1 MNIYIFDENKIIS
14 FSLPNKKVGNF
25 WITDYE
31 NNNLINVSAEMGKW
45 TLSCA
50 KNIKLLSGNDVIDSI
65 ELQLKKYY
73 VINKNDKNLLV
84 YTDYLQDN
92 SFSCYEVS
100 EGDTINIG
108 KNNTCTLFVN
118 NQYFLD
124 LHFSMTYK
132 DKKWVLKKNENAA
145 IYVNDSIL
153 ISNECDLKNS
163 DVINVYGLK
172 IVIVNNLLFIN
183 NPFNNTIDEQ
193 ILKKHSFNNSTEMSE
208 EEIANDK
215 MYKDDDYFLK
225 SPRLKR
231 SIKTFNMKVDSPP
244 QKESAEEMP
253 LILTLGPMLTMAASA
268 CVTLTSTLQRISNK
282 EATLKQSIPTL
293 IISVTMIASMLV
305 WPMFTRWYEKK
316 KKKEREDERVSKYK
330 NYLDT
335 KKGELVEEW
344 SIQKKIIEESLL
356 PLEVCY
362 DTILNK
368 RRTLWERK
376 LDQEDFLTVRVG
388 KGETLFDAQINY
400 EKEDFTMEDDGLK
413 KMLDGLIKSF
423 SVLDNVPIGYSFS
436 KNNKTAING
445 VDSKYIPFINNCLLQ
460 MMSYHSYDCLK
471 IVVFTNKKKE
481 SNWNYIKESLYN
493 FSDDKTVRFFAT
505 NTEEMQEVS
514 DYLTQIFDNRKILSE
529 NGNSSERINDY
540 SGFNNYYLILIDNID
555 SARRINIINEVLEEK
570 KNLGFSLLILEEK
583 LSKLPSQVSNFIT
596 IGETQSM
603 ILKNDTNEQIRF
615 NNEIVS
621 IDMNKCSEILSNLPL
636 YIDSSEKNMPSS
648 LTFLELFGVGQIEQL
663 NVLNRWKDNNP
674 IKSLKA
680 EIGVN
685 ENCDPFILDLHE
697 KQHGPHGLVAG
708 MTGSGKSE
716 FIITYVLSMAVNYSP
731 EEVAFVLID
740 YKGGGLAGAFV
751 SSELNMK
758 LPHVVGTIT
767 NLDKSEI
774 NRALS
779 SIDSELRRRQRIFNE
794 VREQSGESTID
805 IYKYQRMY
813 RDGVVKEPI
822 PHLIIVCD
830 EFAELKNQQ
839 PEFMEDL
846 ISTARIGRSLGVHLI
861 LATQKP
867 SGVVDAQIWSN
878 SKFKV
883 CLKVQDKSDSMEMIK
898 NDLAAELKNVG
909 RFYLQVGY
917 NEYFAM
923 GQAAY
928 AGAPYYPSK
937 EFKKPV
943 DKNLYFIDNVGDI
956 KKTINNTIA
965 KKLIKSDGEEL
976 SSILKYI
983 IDISKDMNFK
993 IKQLWLER
1001 IPNEIY
1007 LDNLVTKYNYKKK
1020 DYNIIPII
1028 GEYDDPFNQSQEL
1041 LTLPLNCE
1049 GNTIIYG
1056 SSDSGKDELLETLVY
1071 SIITNY
1077 VTNEVNLYLL
1087 DFGAETLMNFEASP
1101 QVGNVILNG
1110 DDEKLLSMVKL
1121 LNAEMN
1127 KRKKLFTSYNGNYND
1142 YIKMSKIG
1150 IPNIIVVINGIEV
1163 MTEVYQD
1170 LVDKL
1175 IPVIREGSKY
1185 GINFVITT
1193 INQNSVKFKISQ
1205 CCKQVICLQ
1214 LNSDNEYKDI
1224 LGKTDGIVPFNS
1236 LGRGLIKLDRV
1247 CEFQTAFIAKE
1258 EDKLNTIKATIDSL
1272 NGKGISHAMEVPT
1285 MPDII
1290 KIDRFNDKYK
1300 GLNTVPLGLSK
1311 EQLTS
1316 QLYNFTKG
1324 AINIISSTEFDNIKL
1339 FIKNFLK
1346 VIELKDNFSKI
1357 VIDANNYF
1365 EDYNYNI
1372 KYFNNDFNK
1381 VVDMIKVSD
1390 DSIQKILSENN
1401 MNIRSL
1407 KKLPNNL
1414 CIIFGINKFMNK
1426 LDDEHKTIFKKIIQN
1441 NKEAL
1446 KINFVFIDVPSN
1458 IKTFEFEDWFKNT
1471 VNLNEGIW
1479 IGGGFA
1485 QQFILKSVMQPQGIS
1500 NIDNEYGIYLKNGI
1514 PTIFKIINEFKD

>member
-14 FSLPNKKVGNF
+14 FSLPTKKVGNF

-45 TLSCA
+45 ILSCA
-50 KNIKLLSGNDVIDSI
+50 KNVKLLSGNDVIDSI

-73 VINKNDKNLLV
+73 IINKNNKDILV
-84 YTDYLQDN
+84 YTDSLQDN
-92 SFSCYEVS
+92 SFSCYEVCD
-100 EGDTINIG
+100 GCNIIIG
-108 KNNTCTLFVN
+108 KNNTSTICVN
-118 NQYFLD
+118 NPYFLD
-124 LHFSMTYK
+124 LHFTLNFTNN
-132 DKKWVLKKNENAA
+132 KWILKRNENSN
-145 IYVNDSIL
+145 IYINDTIL
-153 ISNECDLKNS
+153 VSSEYLLNNS
-163 DVINVYGLK
+163 DVINVYGFK

-183 NPFNNTIDEQ
+183 NPFNIVLDEQ
-193 ILKKHSFNNSTEMSE
+193 VLKKHLLESNTEMTD
-208 EEIANDK
+208 EEITNDK

-231 SIKTFNMKVDSPP
+231 NIKTLNMKIDSPP
-244 QKESAEEMP
+244 QKENMEEMP
-253 LILTLGPMLTMAASA
+253 VILTIGPMLTMAASA
-268 CVTLTSTLQRISNK
+268 CVTLTTTLQKISNG
-282 EATLKQSIPTL
+282 ESTIKQSIPTL
-293 IISVTMIASMLV
+293 IITISMIASMFI
-305 WPMFTRWYEKK
+305 WPIFTRWYEKK
-316 KKKEREDERVSKYK
+316 KKKEREDTRVSKYK
-330 NYLDT
+330 TYLDT
-335 KKGELVEEW
+335 KKGELLEEW
-344 SIQKKIIEESLL
+344 STQKKIIEENLL

-388 KGETLFDAQINY
+388 KGEVPFDAQINY
-400 EKEDFTMEDDGLK
+400 QQEDFTMEDDGLK

-436 KNNKTAING
+436 ENNKTAING
-445 VDSKYIPFINNCLLQ
+445 VDSKYMAFVNNCILQ
-460 MMSYHSYDCLK
+460 MMSYHSYDNLK
-471 IVVFTNKKKE
+471 IVVFTNKKK
-481 SNWNYIKESLYN
+481 SNNWNYIKESLYN
-493 FSDDKTVRFFAT
+493 FSDDKMIRFFAT

-514 DYLTQIFDNRKILSE
+514 DYLTQIFDNRKILGE
-529 NGNSSERINDY
+529 NGNSIERINDY
-540 SGFNNYYLILIDNID
+540 SGFNNYYLILIDDID
-555 SARRINIINEVLEEK
+555 SARRINIVNEILEEK
-570 KNLGFSLLILEEK
+570 KNLGFSLLIIEEK

-603 ILKNDTNEQIRF
+603 ILKNETSDQIRF
-615 NNEIVS
+615 NNETINA
-621 IDMNKCSEILSNLPL
+621 DMDKCSKILSNLPI
-636 YIDSSEKNMPSS
+636 YIDSNEKNMPTS

-685 ENCDPFILDLHE
+685 ENGDPFVLDLHE

-794 VREQSGESTID
+794 VREQTGESTID

-813 RDGVVKEPI
+813 RDGIVKEPV
-822 PHLIIVCD
+822 PHLVIVCD

-878 SKFKV
+878 SKFKI

-898 NDLAAELKNVG
+898 NELAAELKNVG

-943 DKNLYFIDNVGDI
+943 DKNLYFIDSIGEI
-956 KKTINNTIA
+956 KKSVNNTIA
-965 KKLIKSDGEEL
+965 KKLIKSEGEEL

-983 IDISKDMNFK
+983 IDISKDMKFK
-993 IKQLWLER
+993 VNQLWLER

-1007 LDNLVTKYNYKKK
+1007 IDNLVKKYNYNKKK
-1020 DYNIIPII
+1020 YNIIPII
-1028 GEYDDPFNQSQEL
+1028 GEYDDPFNQSQGL

-1049 GNTIIYG
+1049 GNAIIYG
-1056 SSDSGKDELLETLVY
+1056 VSDSGKDELLETLVY

-1077 VTNEVNLYLL
+1077 DTSEVNLYLL
-1087 DFGAETLMNFEASP
+1087 DFGAETLMNFAEAP

-1110 DDEKLLSMVKL
+1110 EDEKLSNMIKL
-1121 LNAEMN
+1121 LNSEMN

-1142 YIKMSKIG
+1142 YIKMSRIG
-1150 IPNIIVVINGIEV
+1150 IPNIIVIINGIEV
-1163 MTEVYQD
+1163 MSEVYQE

-1185 GINFVITT
+1185 GINFVICGTS
-1193 INQNSVKFKISQ
+1193 QNSVKFKISQ
-1205 CCKQVICLQ
+1205 CCKQILCLQ
-1214 LNSDNEYKDI
+1214 MNSDTDYRDI
-1224 LGKTDGIVPFNS
+1224 LGKTEGIVPFNS
-1236 LGRGLIKLDRV
+1236 LGRGLIKIDRV
-1247 CEFQTAFIAKE
+1247 CEFQTAFIANE
-1258 EDKLNTIKATIDSL
+1258 EEKLNRINSAIETL
-1272 NGKGISHAMEVPT
+1272 QEKGITHAMGVPT
-1285 MPDII
+1285 MPDVIE
-1290 KIDRFNDKYK
+1290 IDRFKDKYK
-1300 GLNTVPLGLSK
+1300 GLNSVPIGLTK

-1316 QLYNFTKG
+1316 QMYDFTKNV
-1324 AINIISSTEFDNIKL
+1324 INIISSTEIDNMKL
-1339 FIKNFLK
+1339 FIRNFLK
-1346 VIELKDNFSKI
+1346 VIESRDNFSKI

-1372 KYFNNDFNK
+1372 KCFNNDFNK

-1401 MNIRSL
+1401 MNVRCL

-1414 CIIFGINKFMNK
+1414 CIIIGINKFINK
-1426 LDDEHKTIFKKIIQN
+1426 LDDEHKNIFKNIIQN

-1446 KINFVFIDVPSN
+1446 KINFAFIDVPSN
-1458 IKTFEFEDWFKNT
+1458 IKTFEFEEWFKNNT
-1471 VNLNEGIW
+1471 NLNDGIW
-1479 IGGGFA
+1479 IGSGFT
-1485 QQFILKSVMQPQGIS
+1485 QQFILKSVIQPQGIS
-1500 NIDNEYGIYLKNGI
+1500 SIDNDYGIYIKNGL

>member
-14 FSLPNKKVGNF
+14 FSLPTKKVGNF

-73 VINKNDKNLLV
+73 IINKNNKDILV
-84 YTDYLQDN
+84 YTDSLQDN

-100 EGDTINIG
+100 DGCNIIIG
-108 KNNTCTLFVN
+108 KNNTSTICVN
-118 NQYFLD
+118 NPYFLD
-124 LHFSMTYK
+124 FHFTLNFTNN
-132 DKKWVLKKNENAA
+132 KWILKRNENSN
-145 IYVNDSIL
+145 IYINDTIL
-153 ISNECDLKNS
+153 VSSEYSLNNS
-163 DVINVYGLK
+163 DVINVYGFK

-183 NPFNNTIDEQ
+183 NPFNIMIDQ
-193 ILKKHSFNNSTEMSE
+193 QVLKKHLLENKIEITD
-208 EEIANDK
+208 EEITNDK

-231 SIKTFNMKVDSPP
+231 NIKTLNMKVDSPP
-244 QKESAEEMP
+244 QKENMEEMP
-253 LILTLGPMLTMAASA
+253 IILTIGPMLTMAASA
-268 CVTLTSTLQRISNK
+268 CVTLTTTLQKISNG
-282 EATLKQSIPTL
+282 ESTIKQSIPTL
-293 IISVTMIASMLV
+293 IITISMIASMFI
-305 WPMFTRWYEKK
+305 WPVFTRWYEKK
-316 KKKEREDERVSKYK
+316 KKKEREDTRVSKYK
-330 NYLDT
+330 AYLDT
-335 KKGELVEEW
+335 KKGELLEEW
-344 SIQKKIIEESLL
+344 STQKKIIEENLL

-388 KGETLFDAQINY
+388 KGAVPFDAQINY
-400 EKEDFTMEDDGLK
+400 QQEDFTMEDDGLK

-423 SVLDNVPIGYSFS
+423 SILDNVPIGYSFS
-436 KNNKTAING
+436 ENNKTAING
-445 VDSKYIPFINNCLLQ
+445 VDSKYMPFINNCILQ
-460 MMSYHSYDCLK
+460 MMSYHSYDNLK
-471 IVVFTNKKKE
+471 IVVFTNKKK
-481 SNWNYIKESLYN
+481 SDNWNYIKKSLYN
-493 FSDDKTVRFFAT
+493 FSDDKMIRFFAT

-514 DYLTQIFDNRKILSE
+514 DYLTQIFDNRKILGE
-529 NGNSSERINDY
+529 NGNSIERINDY
-540 SGFNNYYLILIDNID
+540 SGFNNYYLILIDDID
-555 SARRINIINEVLEEK
+555 SARRINIVNEILEEK
-570 KNLGFSLLILEEK
+570 KNLGFSLLIIEEK

-603 ILKNDTNEQIRF
+603 ILKNETNDQIRF
-615 NNEIVS
+615 NNETIIV
-621 IDMNKCSEILSNLPL
+621 DMDKCSKILSNLPI
-636 YIDSSEKNMPSS
+636 YIDSNEKNMPTS

-680 EIGVN
+680 EVGVN
-685 ENCDPFILDLHE
+685 ENGDPFVLDLHE

-794 VREQSGESTID
+794 VREQTGESTID

-813 RDGVVKEPI
+813 RDGIVKEPV
-822 PHLIIVCD
+822 PHLVIVCD

-839 PEFMEDL
+839 PEFMDDL

-878 SKFKV
+878 SKFKI

-898 NDLAAELKNVG
+898 NELAAELKNVG

-943 DKNLYFIDNVGDI
+943 DKNLYFIDNIGEI
-956 KKTINNTIA
+956 KKSVNNTIA
-965 KKLIKSDGEEL
+965 KKLIKSEGEEL

-983 IDISKDMNFK
+983 IDISKDMKFK
-993 IKQLWLER
+993 VNQLWLER

-1007 LDNLVTKYNYKKK
+1007 IDSLVKKYNYKKK
-1020 DYNIIPII
+1020 NYNIIPII
-1028 GEYDDPFNQSQEL
+1028 GEYDDPFNQSQGL

-1049 GNTIIYG
+1049 GNAIIYG
-1056 SSDSGKDELLETLVY
+1056 ISDSGKDELLETLVY

-1077 VTNEVNLYLL
+1077 DTSETNLYLL
-1087 DFGAETLMNFEASP
+1087 DFGAETLMNFAEAP

-1110 DDEKLLSMVKL
+1110 EDEKLSNMIKL
-1121 LNAEMN
+1121 LNSEMN

-1142 YIKMSKIG
+1142 YIKMSRIG
-1150 IPNIIVVINGIEV
+1150 IPNIIVIINGIEV
-1163 MTEVYQD
+1163 MSEVYQE

-1185 GINFVITT
+1185 GINFVICGT
-1193 INQNSVKFKISQ
+1193 NQNSVKFKISQ
-1205 CCKQVICLQ
+1205 CCKQILCLQ
-1214 LNSDNEYKDI
+1214 MNSDSDYRDI
-1224 LGKTDGIVPFNS
+1224 LGKTEGIVPFNS

-1247 CEFQTAFIAKE
+1247 CEFQTAFIANE
-1258 EDKLNTIKATIDSL
+1258 EEKLNKINSAIEL
-1272 NGKGISHAMEVPT
+1272 LQEKGITHAMGVPT
-1285 MPDII
+1285 MPDVIE
-1290 KIDRFNDKYK
+1290 IDRFKDKYK
-1300 GLNTVPLGLSK
+1300 GLNSVPIGLTK

-1316 QLYNFTKG
+1316 QMYDFTKNV
-1324 AINIISSTEFDNIKL
+1324 INIISSTEIDNMKL
-1339 FIKNFLK
+1339 FIRNFLK
-1346 VIELKDNFSKI
+1346 VIESRDNFSKI

-1372 KYFNNDFNK
+1372 KCFNNDFNK

-1390 DSIQKILSENN
+1390 ESIQKILSENN
-1401 MNIRSL
+1401 MNVRCL

-1414 CIIFGINKFMNK
+1414 CIIIGINKFINK
-1426 LDDEHKTIFKKIIQN
+1426 LDDEHKNIFKNIIQN

-1458 IKTFEFEDWFKNT
+1458 IKTFEFEDWFKNNT
-1471 VNLNEGIW
+1471 NLNDGIW
-1479 IGGGFA
+1479 IGSGFT
-1485 QQFILKSVMQPQGIS
+1485 QQFILKSVIQPQGIS
-1500 NIDNEYGIYLKNGI
+1500 SIDNDYGIYIKNGL

>member
-14 FSLPNKKVGNF
+14 FSLPTKKVGNF

-73 VINKNDKNLLV
+73 IINKNNKDILV
-84 YTDYLQDN
+84 YTDSLQDN

-100 EGDTINIG
+100 DGCNIIIG
-108 KNNTCTLFVN
+108 KNNTSTICVN
-118 NQYFLD
+118 NPYFLD
-124 LHFSMTYK
+124 FHFTLNFTNN
-132 DKKWVLKKNENAA
+132 KWILKRNENSN
-145 IYVNDSIL
+145 IYINDTIL
-153 ISNECDLKNS
+153 VSSEYSLNNS
-163 DVINVYGLK
+163 DVINVYGFK

-183 NPFNNTIDEQ
+183 NPFNIMIDQ
-193 ILKKHSFNNSTEMSE
+193 QVLKKHLLENKIEITD
-208 EEIANDK
+208 EEITNDK

-231 SIKTFNMKVDSPP
+231 NIKTLNMKVDSPP
-244 QKESAEEMP
+244 QKENMEEMP
-253 LILTLGPMLTMAASA
+253 IILTIGPMLTMAASA
-268 CVTLTSTLQRISNK
+268 CVTLTTTLQKISNG
-282 EATLKQSIPTL
+282 ESTIKQSIPTL
-293 IISVTMIASMLV
+293 IITISMIASMFI
-305 WPMFTRWYEKK
+305 WPVFTRWYEKK
-316 KKKEREDERVSKYK
+316 KKKEREDTRVSKYK
-330 NYLDT
+330 AYLDT
-335 KKGELVEEW
+335 KKGELLEEW
-344 SIQKKIIEESLL
+344 STQKKIIEENLL

-388 KGETLFDAQINY
+388 KGAVPFDAQINY
-400 EKEDFTMEDDGLK
+400 QQEDFTMEDDGLK

-436 KNNKTAING
+436 ENNKTAING
-445 VDSKYIPFINNCLLQ
+445 VDSKYMPFINNCILQ
-460 MMSYHSYDCLK
+460 MMSYHSYDNLK
-471 IVVFTNKKKE
+471 IVVFTNKKK
-481 SNWNYIKESLYN
+481 SDNWNYIKKSLYN
-493 FSDDKTVRFFAT
+493 FSDDKMIRFFAT

-514 DYLTQIFDNRKILSE
+514 DYLTQIFDNRKILGE
-529 NGNSSERINDY
+529 NGNSIERINDY
-540 SGFNNYYLILIDNID
+540 SGFNNYYLILIDDID
-555 SARRINIINEVLEEK
+555 SARRINIVNEILEEK
-570 KNLGFSLLILEEK
+570 KNLGFSLLIIEEK

-603 ILKNDTNEQIRF
+603 ILKNETNDQIRF
-615 NNEIVS
+615 NNETIIV
-621 IDMNKCSEILSNLPL
+621 DMDKCSKILSNLPI
-636 YIDSSEKNMPSS
+636 YIDSNEKNMPTS

-680 EIGVN
+680 EVGVN
-685 ENCDPFILDLHE
+685 ENGDPFVLDLHE

-794 VREQSGESTID
+794 VREQTGESTID

-813 RDGVVKEPI
+813 RDGIVKEPV
-822 PHLIIVCD
+822 PHLVIVCD

-839 PEFMEDL
+839 PEFMDDL

-878 SKFKV
+878 SKFKI

-898 NDLAAELKNVG
+898 NELAAELKNVG

-923 GQAAY
+923 GQAAW
-928 AGAPYYPSK
+928 AGAKYYPSK

-943 DKNLYFIDNVGDI
+943 DKNLYFIDNIGEI
-956 KKTINNTIA
+956 KKSVNNTIA
-965 KKLIKSDGEEL
+965 KKLIKSEGEEL

-983 IDISKDMNFK
+983 IDISKDMKFK
-993 IKQLWLER
+993 VNQLWLER

-1007 LDNLVTKYNYKKK
+1007 IDSLVKKYNYKKK
-1020 DYNIIPII
+1020 NYNIIPII
-1028 GEYDDPFNQSQEL
+1028 GEYDDPFNQSQGL

-1049 GNTIIYG
+1049 GNAIIYG
-1056 SSDSGKDELLETLVY
+1056 ISDSGKDELLETLVY

-1077 VTNEVNLYLL
+1077 DTSETNLYLL
-1087 DFGAETLMNFEASP
+1087 DFGAETLMNFAEAP

-1110 DDEKLLSMVKL
+1110 EDEKLSNMIKL
-1121 LNAEMN
+1121 LNSEMN

-1142 YIKMSKIG
+1142 YIKMSRIG
-1150 IPNIIVVINGIEV
+1150 IPNIIVIINGIEV
-1163 MTEVYQD
+1163 MSEVYQE

-1185 GINFVITT
+1185 GINFVICGT
-1193 INQNSVKFKISQ
+1193 NQNSVKFKISQ
-1205 CCKQVICLQ
+1205 CCKQILCLQ
-1214 LNSDNEYKDI
+1214 MNSDTDYRDI
-1224 LGKTDGIVPFNS
+1224 LGKTEGIVPFNS

-1247 CEFQTAFIAKE
+1247 CEFQTAFIANE
-1258 EDKLNTIKATIDSL
+1258 EEKLNKINSAIEL
-1272 NGKGISHAMEVPT
+1272 LQEKGITHAMGVPT
-1285 MPDII
+1285 MPDVIE
-1290 KIDRFNDKYK
+1290 IDRFKDKYK
-1300 GLNTVPLGLSK
+1300 GLNSVPIGLTK

-1316 QLYNFTKG
+1316 QMYDFTKNV
-1324 AINIISSTEFDNIKL
+1324 INIISSTEIDNMKL
-1339 FIKNFLK
+1339 FIRNFLK
-1346 VIELKDNFSKI
+1346 VIESRDNFSKI

-1372 KYFNNDFNK
+1372 KCFNNDFNK

-1390 DSIQKILSENN
+1390 ESIQKILSENN
-1401 MNIRSL
+1401 MNVRCL

-1414 CIIFGINKFMNK
+1414 CIIIGINKFINK
-1426 LDDEHKTIFKKIIQN
+1426 LDDEHKNIFKNIIQN

-1458 IKTFEFEDWFKNT
+1458 IKTFEFEDWFKNNT
-1471 VNLNEGIW
+1471 NLNDGIW
-1479 IGGGFA
+1479 IGSGFT
-1485 QQFILKSVMQPQGIS
+1485 QQFILKSVIQPQGIS
-1500 NIDNEYGIYLKNGI
+1500 SIDNDYGIYIKNGL